1 MYYLHKKGYRVS
13 LDSPSDTKCN
23 RLQAYKRNNGKI
35 NNKNILQNHLVHKI
49 VHGIVCARVDDHVA
63 CVRVYD
69 VKYRM
74 TKVTIVHHSF
84 VIPKKECFKKLTSWR
99 MCMGIYPP

>member
-35 NNKNILQNHLVHKI
+35 NKKYILQNHLVHKI

-69 VKYRM
+69 VKIPHDKGYNSTPQLCYSKKRM
-74 TKVTIVHHSF
+74 F
-84 VIPKKECFKKLTSWR
+84 
-99 MCMGIYPP
+99 